1 MEHTDLSPVE
11 GGLLSATT
19 RFVFSKTGRAG
30 HCGIC
35 SVVGG
40 HSRNRGGH
48 DSLDRVECQQRI
60 LLGRQCDSV
69 TALRFI
75 SDFARSDQA
84 GDFERMEAAR
94 FRFGGQNRSNSIIRK
109 MEHRLFAAP
118 ARTLTG
124 NLTGSVEGSECNR
137 DFQH

>member
-11 GGLLSATT
+11 GGLLSTT
-19 RFVFSKTGRAG
+19 TMFVFSKTGRAG

-35 SVVGG
+35 VGG
-40 HSRNRGGH
+40 IRPDQANRAHH
-48 DSLDRVECQQRI
+48 DYENDRQQH
-60 LLGRQCDSV
+60 C
-69 TALRFI
+69 
-75 SDFARSDQA
+75 DFARSDQA